1 MLRISSLACTGLRN
15 FSGTIKKEFDATAQF
30 VVLHGPNGAGKTSLL
45 EAVFYACYLK
55 SFRTSHSADLIS
67 FGGNHFFIEITGT
80 DTQTDESHTISVGCD
95 GEKKVIKF
103 DGKNVKAH
111 KDLLEKY
118 RVLGLT
124 ESDLDLISGA
134 PLQRRTFLNHAQMLF
149 DVHFVERMRVYR
161 RSINQRNALLFSLKG
176 SFLPLSVQNA
186 HQLNVWTKNVWEQG
200 RDEIYRFKE
209 MLFLLE
215 QKVNELLQR
224 HCPSEHLKITLN
236 YEPEF
241 FREDET
247 FNEFWDRYVQTLLAE
262 EIRQGRGLWGLALD
276 DISISFVDKLMRR
289 FASRGQQKLVILL
302 LKVAQLYLLGPETA
316 IFIVDDFMTDF
327 DARRIH
333 QVLQILRETKTQI
346 IMTTPLQF
354 FVPADFAGVVQL
366 IEIDEKR

>member
-1 MLRISSLACTGLRN
+1 
-15 FSGTIKKEFDATAQF
+15 
-30 VVLHGPNGAGKTSLL
+30 
-45 EAVFYACYLK
+45 
-55 SFRTSHSADLIS
+55 LIS
-67 FGGNHFFIEITGT
+67 FGKDHFFIEIVGQ
-80 DTQTDESHTISVGCD
+80 DIQTDEAHTISVGCD

-103 DGKNVKAH
+103 DGKNVRAH

-149 DVHFVERMRVYR
+149 DVHFVERMRAYR

-176 SFLPLSVQNA
+176 MPTTLSLQNK

-200 RDEIYRFKE
+200 KAEIRRFKE
-209 MLFLLE
+209 ALFLLE
-215 QKVNELLQR
+215 EKVNELLQR
-224 HCPSEHLKITLN
+224 HCPSDQLKITLT

-241 FREDET
+241 LREDET
-247 FNEFWDRYVQTLLAE
+247 FDEFWDRYTETLLAE
-262 EIRQGRGLWGLALD
+262 ELRQGRGLWGLHVD
-276 DISISFVDKLMRR
+276 DFSISLVDKVMRR
-289 FASRGQQKLVILL
+289 FASRGQQKLAILL
-302 LKVAQLYLLGPETA
+302 LKVAQLYLLGQGTA

-354 FVPADFAGVVQL
+354 YVPADFAGIVQL